1 MQNLKSL
8 VHELFE
14 QDKLLNALSKDLKTK
29 TARYNH
35 LLLKNTGKIYSDSE
49 LIAINALHDELNE
62 IRNRQENILTTGRTI
77 KDQLKTFMLPLNGGR
92 WVHETDDPI
101 HPQWEFWLEEDELK
115 YAQMNGRNY

>member
-14 QDKLLNALSKDLKTK
+14 QDKQLNALSKDLKTK

-35 LLLKNTGKIYSDSE
+35 LLLNNPEKLYSDSE
-49 LIAINALHDELNE
+49 LMAINTLHLELNE
-62 IRNRQENILTTGRTI
+62 IRRQQQTILNISHNI
-77 KDQLKTFMLPLNGGR
+77 KEQLKTFVQPLNGGR
-92 WVHETDDPI
+92 WVHETDDQL
-101 HPQWEFWLEEDELK
+101 HPKWEFWLEEDDLK